1 MVNVHNSI
9 VELPSNFKPSQVA
22 VTLES
27 HTQSSTSTLF
37 SERQIRRL
45 ENQLEYRNQEIREIR
60 NQLVTSSILKQN
72 FELKDCIAHLKT
84 ELANKKDEVIVC
96 RNKAIQLALA
106 NFGLPYSLLSDSG
119 SHDEHD
125 HQHPGNFTL
134 HPTSTDRTFKS
145 IAIAVKAGS
154 APDSPHPKA
163 LKIDSLNVQI

>member
-1 MVNVHNSI
+1 MVDVHNSI

-45 ENQLEYRNQEIREIR
+45 ENQLEYRNQEIREIQ
-60 NQLVTSSILKQN
+60 NQLVTL
-72 FELKDCIAHLKT
+72 
-84 ELANKKDEVIVC
+84 
-96 RNKAIQLALA
+96 NKAIQLALA

-134 HPTSTDRTFKS
+134 HPTLTDCTFKS
-145 IAIAVKAGS
+145 IAISVKAGS
-154 APDSPHPKA
+154 APDFPHPKA